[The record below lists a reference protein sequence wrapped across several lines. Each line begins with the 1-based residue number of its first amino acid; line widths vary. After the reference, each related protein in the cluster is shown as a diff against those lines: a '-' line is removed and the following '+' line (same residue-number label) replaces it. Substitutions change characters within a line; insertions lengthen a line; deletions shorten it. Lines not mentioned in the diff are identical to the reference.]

1 MGPLSRTTWLPLG
14 LTLAACE
21 PAPPAPG
28 EASASGQAP
37 GPSGEAPPS
46 ASSPATSSAATSF
59 TLPVAPTPPDWT
71 LPPYEGP
78 RLARLYPW
86 GTCVRLVAGEVRCR
100 RGVMTDAM
108 TGADLRDA
116 TQVWGFVHGGCAS
129 FADGSLRCWG
139 DNGNFAFGEM
149 RACREKWVRTPD
161 EDYAYRRSAPCPKP
175 TVVEGVRDV
184 ASLRAF
190 HSADDYEH
198 TSGTTLS
205 ILTDGGR
212 HFVLGFDERYYS
224 PVDTKFCEWA
234 QLTRPTERPRPYRRC
249 LHPPPDTGTGERYRK
264 IVVRRDKPPR
274 LCGLQLDGTLMC
286 WGGMPEVIISREV
299 TDLTDDPIFFRS
311 QDGWM
316 RRIDRNQFTY
326 GEGVA
331 EPPFRFPP
339 TEELVSGQG
348 LEGDVYDKS
357 TWLCGRLTSGR
368 IVCALE
374 DRRPTLLPMLEDIV
388 DLEGHC
394 ALRKDGAAYCFAP
407 GVDGWRITPFELE
420 PPWAR

>member
-1 MGPLSRTTWLPLG
+1 MWLTLT

-28 EASASGQAP
+28 EAPASSQAP
-37 GPSGEAPPS
+37 GPSGEALPS
-46 ASSPATSSAATSF
+46 ASSPPAFSAATSSG
-59 TLPVAPTPPDWT
+59 LPVAPTPPDWT
-71 LPPYEGP
+71 LPLYEGP
-78 RLARLYPW
+78 PIARLYARAW
-86 GTCVRLVAGEVRCR
+86 CVRLVSGEIRCKP
-100 RGVMTDAM
+100 GVMTDAM

-116 TQVWGFVHGGCAS
+116 TQIWGGIGCAT
-129 FADGSLRCWG
+129 FADSSLRCWG
-139 DNGNFAFGEM
+139 YNSDFVFGEM
-149 RACREKWVRTPD
+149 RACREKWVFTPN
-161 EDYAYRRSAPCPKP
+161 EDYAYRRSALCPKP

-184 ASLRAF
+184 ADLHLFDSAF
-190 HSADDYEH
+190 YLEH
-198 TSGTTLS
+198 TSGATLS
-205 ILTDGGR
+205 ILTDSGR

-224 PVDTKFCEWA
+224 PVDTKFCKWTP
-234 QLTRPTERPRPYRRC
+234 LTRPTERPWPYRRC

-264 IVVRRDKPPR
+264 IVVRQDKPPR
-274 LCGLQLDGTLMC
+274 LCGIHLDGTLTC
-286 WGGMPEVIISREV
+286 WGGVPEAIISREV
-299 TDLTDDPIFFRS
+299 IDLTDDTVFFRS

-316 RRIDRNQFTY
+316 RRLDRGRNTY

-331 EPPFRFPP
+331 EPPFPFPP

-348 LEGDVYDKS
+348 LEGNRYDKS
-357 TWLCGRLTSGR
+357 TWLCGRLTTGR

-388 DLEGHC
+388 DLEGNC
-394 ALRKDGAAYCFAP
+394 ALRRDGAAYCFAP

>member
-1 MGPLSRTTWLPLG
+1 MSRATWLTLA

-21 PAPPAPG
+21 PAPPNPG
-28 EASASGQAP
+28 EAPASSQAP
-37 GPSGEAPPS
+37 GPSGEVTAS
-46 ASSPATSSAATSF
+46 ASSPAASNAVASSE
-59 TLPVAPTPPDWT
+59 LPVAPTPPDWA

-78 RLARLYPW
+78 PLARIYP
-86 GTCVRLVAGEVRCR
+86 GGSCVRLVSGDIRCR

-116 TQVWGFVHGGCAS
+116 TQIWGFMHGGCAS

-139 DNGNFAFGEM
+139 DNGSFVFGEM
-149 RACREKWVRTPD
+149 RACPEKWVLTPH

-190 HSADDYEH
+190 DSADDSEH
-198 TSGTTLS
+198 TTGITLS
-205 ILTDGGR
+205 ILSDSGR

-224 PVDTKFCEWA
+224 SVDTEFCHWA
-234 QLTRPTERPRPYRRC
+234 PLTRPTERPRPYRRC
-249 LHPPPDTGTGERYRK
+249 LHPPPHTGTGERYRK
-264 IVVRRDKPPR
+264 IVMRRDELPR
-274 LCGLQLDGTLMC
+274 LCGIQLDGTLTC
-286 WGGMPEVIISREV
+286 WGGAPEAIIGREV
-299 TDLTDDPIFFRS
+299 SDLTEDTVFFRS

-316 RRIDRNQFTY
+316 RRLDWSDNLH

-331 EPPFRFPP
+331 EPPFPFPP
-339 TEELVSGQG
+339 TEELISGQG
-348 LEGDVYDKS
+348 LEGDRYDKS

-388 DLEGHC
+388 DLEGNC